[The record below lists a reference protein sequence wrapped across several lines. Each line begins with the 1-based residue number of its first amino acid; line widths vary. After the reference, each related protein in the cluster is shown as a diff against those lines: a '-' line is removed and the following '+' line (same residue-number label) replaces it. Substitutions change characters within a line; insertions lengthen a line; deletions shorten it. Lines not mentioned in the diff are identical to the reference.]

1 MGGWAFLGGFLAVAI
16 AIAII
21 VSVIRRKIR
30 RFSRQVFG
38 NADISKVLSEI
49 ETEEESTPRSLNGCD
64 SLVIPQILK
73 DFPDFDVNLMKTYAR
88 KYLKEKLGSKPG
100 FQIHNVVIARYL
112 PTGLS
117 KTIILQAALSWKEN
131 NRTSQKRYDLHYTYQ
146 VKTGSDTIAAN
157 CPNCGATLSYGVIN
171 CPYCES
177 RVANVMGNT
186 WEFTH
191 LQES

>member
-88 KYLKEKLGSKPG
+88 KYLKEKLGMFLLNHGKNNC
-100 FQIHNVVIARYL
+100 I
-112 PTGLS
+112 TGGVNYPVF
-117 KTIILQAALSWKEN
+117 I
-131 NRTSQKRYDLHYTYQ
+131 
-146 VKTGSDTIAAN
+146 
-157 CPNCGATLSYGVIN
+157 YGLNI
-171 CPYCES
+171 
-177 RVANVMGNT
+177 
-186 WEFTH
+186 
-191 LQES
+191 